1 MLLALSAIVIE
12 GGDRPTPYL
21 DDGLE
26 RASERAIARLSQ
38 VLFSAGWV
46 SGLNSVDSA
55 ASYRWSPGG
64 P

>member
-26 RASERAIARLSQ
+26 RASER
-38 VLFSAGWV
+38 
-46 SGLNSVDSA
+46 
-55 ASYRWSPGG
+55 
-64 P
+64 